1 MKQLI
6 NMKKQLLLLLLLGLM
21 PISVQAEEDYPNA
34 LVINIT
40 DGTEKAFQLEG
51 TTLQFQPD
59 SDMLQVST
67 DGTSNSFSLSQIT
80 GIAYEYRDFNSLGIS
95 SITLSNALQAEVY
108 SLDGR
113 KVSVEFQSLQGALNT
128 LSKGVYIIKVNGR
141 TLKIAK

>member
-1 MKQLI
+1 
-6 NMKKQLLLLLLLGLM
+6 MKKQLLLLLMFVVM
-21 PISVQAEEDYPNA
+21 PISMMAEGEYPNV
-34 LVINIT
+34 LVVHQM
-40 DGTEKAFQLEG
+40 DGTENAFQLEG

-80 GIAYEYRDFNSLGIS
+80 GIAYEYRDFSSLGIS

-113 KVSVEFQSLQGALNT
+113 KVSAEFQSLQGALNT
-128 LSKGVYIIKVNGR
+128 LPKGVYIIKVNGK